1 MAIHKPV
8 LLKEVLALLQ
18 VKKGGRYIDATLG
31 EGGHA
36 KEIIKLGGEVLGI
49 EQDPAI
55 LAQAKTSLGSQ
66 ALLAQGNFR
75 RINEIAKEH
84 QFTEVD
90 GILMDLGISSWHLEE
105 SGRGFTFQKEE
116 PLDMRA
122 DPTLQVTAAD
132 LLNGLTKHE
141 LERLI
146 RQFGEEER
154 AGELVRA
161 LVRARSLRPFKT
173 TGDLLEVVATVK
185 GSRGREK
192 LHPATKIFQALR
204 IAVNDEIE
212 NLRSALPRAFGIL
225 GKGGTLVVISF
236 HSLEDREV
244 KRFFALRGKE
254 GLGEILTEKPVQPTS
269 QEVSQNPRSRSARL
283 RALQKR

>member
-1 MAIHKPV
+1 
-8 LLKEVLALLQ
+8 
-18 VKKGGRYIDATLG
+18 
-31 EGGHA
+31 
-36 KEIIKLGGEVLGI
+36 
-49 EQDPAI
+49 
-55 LAQAKTSLGSQ
+55 
-66 ALLAQGNFR
+66 
-75 RINEIAKEH
+75 
-84 QFTEVD
+84 
-90 GILMDLGISSWHLEE
+90 
-105 SGRGFTFQKEE
+105 
-116 PLDMRA
+116 MRA
-122 DPTLQVTAAD
+122 DPKLAVTAAD

-244 KRFFALRGKE
+244 KRFFALMGKE
-254 GLGEILTEKPVQPTS
+254 GKGNVLTGKPVQPTS
-269 QEVSQNPRSRSARL
+269 QEVSQNSRSRSARL